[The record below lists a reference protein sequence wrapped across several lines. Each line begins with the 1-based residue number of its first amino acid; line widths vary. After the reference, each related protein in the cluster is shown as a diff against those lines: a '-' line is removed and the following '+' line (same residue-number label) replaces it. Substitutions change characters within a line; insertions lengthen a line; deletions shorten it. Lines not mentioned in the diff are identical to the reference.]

1 MLWPLAQNFLHC
13 RRPHMSCC
21 MCRNGV
27 DCTTANALVDDL
39 ILAYYAP
46 SLPRFQTTQ
55 WHDWRGRGKPRK
67 REMEKKD
74 ATDDPRS
81 HRPPSLSL
89 PRSVFIYSPARLCNS
104 ALTNQSAW
112 REKGPHAA
120 HCARSF
126 AEVTMRCSIG
136 VFKPF
141 ASQTFKNNLFMY
153 LQVGRRGHQT

>member
-1 MLWPLAQNFLHC
+1 
-13 RRPHMSCC
+13 

-81 HRPPSLSL
+81 HRPPSLPL
-89 PRSVFIYSPARLCNS
+89 PPSFSVQLFARSVVQLRSNESKRVAREGPAR
-104 ALTNQSAW
+104 
-112 REKGPHAA
+112 GPL
-120 HCARSF
+120 R
-126 AEVTMRCSIG
+126 T
-136 VFKPF
+136 VF
-141 ASQTFKNNLFMY
+141 
-153 LQVGRRGHQT
+153 R